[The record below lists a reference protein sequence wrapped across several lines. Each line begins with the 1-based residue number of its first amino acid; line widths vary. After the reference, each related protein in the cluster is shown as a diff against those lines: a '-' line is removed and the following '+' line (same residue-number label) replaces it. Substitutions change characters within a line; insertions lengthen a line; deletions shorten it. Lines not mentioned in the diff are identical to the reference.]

1 MCTVS
6 MHVSFVPAASELHPA
21 RGDAQVARNRIWHEH
36 CTKEQNTMQLNTH
49 FAINNPYKS
58 ASPHPRLR
66 APYGGA

>member
-1 MCTVS
+1 M
-6 MHVSFVPAASELHPA
+6 
-21 RGDAQVARNRIWHEH
+21 ARNRIWHEH

-66 APYGGA
+66 APDGGA